1 MTQIFDDAGTD
12 AITGSEIMGILGLS
26 TDDFGLAQNYEKFK
40 DIVQFMKGY
49 SDYRYVLNK
58 ITRGKMVDKLDHAWN
73 YVSIVKE
80 KNHKKEKISELER
93 KITELSTF
101 GDENSTSVL
110 KDLTMMHVDMKKD
123 LALIES
129 EMGLYEK

>member
-26 TDDFGLAQNYEKFK
+26 TDDFGLAQNYAKFK
-40 DIVQFMKGY
+40 DIVGFMKGF

-73 YVSIVKE
+73 YVAIAKE
-80 KNHKKEKISELER
+80 KEQKKAKMNELEKKISEV
-93 KITELSTF
+93 STF
-101 GDENSTSVL
+101 GDDGSTNLL
-110 KDLTMMHVDMKKD
+110 KELSLMHVDMKRD
-123 LALIES
+123 MALIEQ
-129 EMGLYEK
+129 EMSLYEK

>member
-73 YVSIVKE
+73 YVAIAKE
-80 KNHKKEKISELER
+80 KEIKKKRIEELEKQIDEVSR
-93 KITELSTF
+93 F
-101 GDENSTSVL
+101 GDDKKSNLLDGLSRMSTDMR
-110 KDLTMMHVDMKKD
+110 KDCD
-123 LALIES
+123 LLEK
-129 EMGLYEK
+129 EMSLYEK